1 MHMHA
6 NIKTEF
12 GVAFLFKSLLRD
24 ILAEVFFLVLSVVLY
39 QYVAHAHSYVC
50 SLCNY
55 LCYSLKFV

>member
-6 NIKTEF
+6 IIKTEF

-50 SLCNY
+50 SL
-55 LCYSLKFV
+55 V